1 MHTTPS
7 KPVNPESL
15 HAGYEVSDARPSL
28 IIIAM
33 VAIGLMGA
41 AAFPICFWIINDW
54 DATASQYNTVHAS
67 PVAQPL
73 DQVPPAPHLQQYPR
87 EDADKYL
94 KASAEHLNS
103 FGVVAETGN
112 QKTVHIP
119 IEKAIDAVASGK
131 ASYRQKPTVAADA
144 TQAGAPK

>member
-41 AAFPICFWIINDW
+41 AGSGTSATFVMSAFPSTCG
-54 DATASQYNTVHAS
+54 
-67 PVAQPL
+67 
-73 DQVPPAPHLQQYPR
+73 PAR
-87 EDADKYL
+87 
-94 KASAEHLNS
+94 
-103 FGVVAETGN
+103 
-112 QKTVHIP
+112 
-119 IEKAIDAVASGK
+119 
-131 ASYRQKPTVAADA
+131 
-144 TQAGAPK
+144 